1 MRLKFA
7 STLMVLSWLCA
18 SAVYAQ
24 SWGTEIDLGA
34 GSTPDMDV
42 DPVTGKVFV
51 VYHNEGVVLV
61 ELNAAGAIVKKENV
75 SVAAADKIGG
85 FRFGATVAI
94 DPTTGLPHICFR
106 EYLGSDNYSLY
117 YTRKR
122 GDGSWTSPL
131 EIATSLRRAYS
142 VRLEVD
148 SKGVVHVV
156 HGYATNDV
164 FGEANYIRIING
176 AEDKFIPALT
186 PYRVDD
192 RVEIAV
198 GSDDAI
204 NIVLN
209 RPDDLDSGGP
219 VTYYRSTNGGNSLTK
234 IGDIHHNNANGRN
247 GNADLYADQAGNV
260 HFVYGS
266 ARDQARN
273 GTQSVRYARFRD
285 GSKVRD
291 VVVTDQGELHDWHQ
305 KLGVGSVAA
314 SNDGKNVVVVYNLG
328 DGDALFARLS
338 QNEGQ
343 NWGAPQQLASQSGG
357 SESRDKHVVRAAGK
371 TFYVAYPSYGKVYL
385 RLLKTGGTPPVAN
398 AGGPYSGSEGSPI
411 SFNASASTDDG
422 QIVKY
427 RWDWTS
433 DGVFDDSTTSPQIQH
448 TYPDDFNGKA
458 TLEVVDNEND
468 RARVQVSVTVNNV
481 APIADAGGPYSGL
494 VNQPVTLTAS
504 VTDPGTKDTHTFK
517 WDLNN
522 DGTFEADGQTV
533 TATYNSAGK
542 KRVRVRVTD
551 NNGGSS
557 TDTAS
562 VNIGTGAPVAS
573 KIPNQTVAEGTP
585 FAPIPLDNYVSDADN
600 TPDQM
605 VWSAFGQVNLTV
617 NIVNRIATVAPA
629 DSEWAGSETIS
640 FVVKDPTNKRDTT
653 TAKFTVTAVN
663 DKPRVSTIP
672 SQRVKEGK
680 AFAPINLDDYVFD
693 PDHRDNQISWSTT
706 ANALFKVTITN
717 RVATV
722 APADSEWAGNSQITF
737 IASDPAGGRDSTRAR
752 FTVDPVNDPPQFTP
766 VPNQTIKRGETFTPI
781 DFGNYIKDPDDPKDK
796 IRLSGSG
803 NRELALFINGLIVT
817 VLPPNASWVGSETI
831 TFTAKDT
838 SNATATTTVTFS
850 VRDSNTPPRWLNTV
864 NYSFNEDDTL
874 RIPLADLRA
883 RVKDDEDPPEQW
895 KFSLVGNTKIKFR
908 NTSTTFNLFAEQDWH
923 GTETVQ
929 MVVNDGRGA
938 KDSVTTLVTV
948 LSVPD
953 PLRSFR
959 VLSPIGEFYSSRP
972 ATINFDWEDT
982 ADPENPG
989 SNINYLWLLS
999 KNVDFSNIIKQVQV
1013 VNKSEYVLTI
1023 DSSIQ
1028 GGFYYWKVIASS
1040 SSGTFVESSNFG
1052 SFTIPPSSVAEK
1064 NGSVPQT
1071 FALRPNYPNPFN
1083 PQTHIVF
1090 DLAKPGHV
1098 RLTIYGVDGKQVAT
1112 LADRE
1117 YQPGQYTLPWE
1128 AHGLASGTYF
1138 VELRVTNSGK
1148 LLFEGKQ
1155 KMSLLR

>member
-1 MRLKFA
+1 MRQKFA
-7 STLMVLSWLCA
+7 GTFLLLGWLCA
-18 SAVYAQ
+18 NAVFAQ
-24 SWGTEIDLGA
+24 TWSKEIDLGA

-42 DPVTGKVFV
+42 DPVTGKIYV
-51 VYHNEGVVLV
+51 VYHDEGVVLV
-61 ELNAAGAIVKKENV
+61 ELNAAGAVVKKENV
-75 SVAAADKIGG
+75 SVAAVDKIGG

-148 SKGVVHVV
+148 SQGVVHVV
-156 HGYATNDV
+156 HGFATEDV
-164 FGEANYIRIING
+164 FGEANYIRIVNG
-176 AEDKFIPALT
+176 AEDNFIPALG

-198 GSDDAI
+198 GSDDVVNLVI
-204 NIVLN
+204 N

-219 VTYYRSTNGGNSLTK
+219 VTYYRSTNGGKSLSK
-234 IGDIHHNNANGRN
+234 IGDIHYGGANGRN
-247 GNADLYADQAGNV
+247 GNADIYADQTGNV

-285 GSKVRD
+285 GNKVRD
-291 VVVTDQGELHDWHQ
+291 VAVTEQGELRDWHQ
-305 KLGVGSVAA
+305 NLGVGSVAA
-314 SNDGKNVVVVYNLG
+314 TNDGKNVVAVYNLG
-328 DGDALFARLS
+328 DGEALFARLS

-343 NWGAPQQLASQSGG
+343 TWGASVQLASQSGG

-371 TFYVAYPSYGKVYL
+371 TFYVAYPSFGKVYL
-385 RLLKTGGTPPVAN
+385 RMLKTGGSAPIAN
-398 AGGPYSGSEGSPI
+398 AGGPYNGTEGSPI
-411 SFNASASTDDG
+411 AFNASGSTDDG
-422 QIVKY
+422 QIIRY

-433 DGVFDDSTTSPQIQH
+433 DGVFDDSTNAPLMQH

-468 RARVQVSVTVNNV
+468 RTRAQVQVTVANV
-481 APIADAGGPYSGL
+481 APVAEAGGPYSGL
-494 VNQPVTLTAS
+494 LNQPVTLTAS

-522 DGTFEADGQTV
+522 DGTYETDGRTV
-533 TATYNSAGK
+533 TATYNSSGR

-551 NNGGSS
+551 NNGASG
-557 TDTAS
+557 TDTSS
-562 VNIGTGAPVAS
+562 VVIGTGAPVAT

-585 FAPIPLDNYVSDADN
+585 FTPIALDNYVSDSDN

-605 VWSAFGQVNLTV
+605 VWSTFGQSNLIITLA
-617 NIVNRIATVAPA
+617 NRIATVAVA

-640 FVVKDPTNKRDTT
+640 FVVRDPSNKRDTT
-653 TAKFTVTAVN
+653 TARFTVTAVN
-663 DKPRVSTIP
+663 DNPRVSTIP
-672 SQRVKEGK
+672 SQRVQEGK
-680 AFAPINLDDYVFD
+680 PFAAITLDDYVFD
-693 PDHRDNQISWSTT
+693 PDHRDTQITWSTSP
-706 ANALFKVTITN
+706 NPFFKVNITN

-737 IASDPAGGRDSTRAR
+737 IAKDPANGSDSVRAR
-752 FTVDPVNDPPQFTP
+752 FTIDPVNDPPRIVNLTD
-766 VPNQTIKRGETFTPI
+766 QTIKRGETFTPI
-781 DFGNYIKDPDDPKDK
+781 NFADYVRDPDDPKDK
-796 IRLSGSG
+796 LRLNGTG
-803 NRELALFINGLIVT
+803 NRELALFLSGLIAT
-817 VLPPNASWVGSETI
+817 VLPPNAGWLGSETI
-831 TFTAKDT
+831 TFTVRDT
-838 SNATATTTVTFS
+838 SNAAATAKVTFT

-864 NYSFNEDDTL
+864 NYTFNEDDTL
-874 RIPLADLRA
+874 RIPYADLRA
-883 RVKDDEDPPEQW
+883 RVKDDEDPAEQW
-895 KFSLVGNTKIKFR
+895 RFSLVGNTKIKFR
-908 NTSTTFNLFAEQDWH
+908 NTSTTFNLFAERDWH
-923 GTETVQ
+923 GVENVQ
-929 MVVNDGRGA
+929 FVVNDGKDA
-938 KDSVTTLVTV
+938 KDSVATAITV
-948 LSVPD
+948 VSVLD

-1013 VNKSEYVLTI
+1013 VNKSEYVLPVDDT
-1023 DSSIQ
+1023 IQ
-1028 GGFYYWKVIASS
+1028 GGFHYWKVIASGN
-1040 SSGTFVESSNFG
+1040 SGTFVESSNFG
-1052 SFTIPPSSVAEK
+1052 SFTVPPTSVAEN

-1083 PQTHIVF
+1083 PQTNVVF

-1098 RLTIYGVDGKQVAT
+1098 LLTIYGVDGKQVAT

-1117 YQPGQYTLPWE
+1117 YQPGQYTLTWD

-1138 VELRVTNSGK
+1138 VELRVTNAGK
-1148 LLFEGKQ
+1148 PLFEGRQ